1 MSYGGKLI
9 NLHSEIMPILTQHYM
24 YMDTVSLSYEHK
36 CSYSYLSATHS
47 SQRFPEVQAI
57 SFCNL
62 CNPKTVLSAWMSGRL
77 PAHSCTNSGGDKIL
91 YRGNWHLRGLPRYG
105 TCCMSPFWRPEFWVP
120 FHSHGFCNK
129 WNYKWSRYGY
139 GCTYRQFNVNI
150 NTYTGCFT
158 TLGRNCRRWFPRF
171 LWSKKFI

>member
-1 MSYGGKLI
+1 MSYGGKLT

-62 CNPKTVLSAWMSGRL
+62 CNPKTVYLPECLAVCLPTAAQTPGETKFCTVATDICGASLGMELVACHPSGTQNFEFRSTHMGFVTNEIINGADMVTVVLTGSSMS
-77 PAHSCTNSGGDKIL
+77 I
-91 YRGNWHLRGLPRYG
+91 
-105 TCCMSPFWRPEFWVP
+105 
-120 FHSHGFCNK
+120 
-129 WNYKWSRYGY
+129 
-139 GCTYRQFNVNI
+139 
-150 NTYTGCFT
+150 
-158 TLGRNCRRWFPRF
+158 
-171 LWSKKFI
+171 